1 MINLTKESIIENARD
16 EEVPKWRERKTKWTM
31 CKEFVKGRKL
41 LVLAIV
47 CLSICIVFNIVLIYN
62 FFRILAIL

>member
-1 MINLTKESIIENARD
+1 MINLTKEKIESSRD
-16 EEVPKWRERKTKWTM
+16 EEIPKWRERKTKWTL
-31 CKEFVKGRKL
+31 CKEFVSGHKL
-41 LVLAIV
+41 LVAAIV